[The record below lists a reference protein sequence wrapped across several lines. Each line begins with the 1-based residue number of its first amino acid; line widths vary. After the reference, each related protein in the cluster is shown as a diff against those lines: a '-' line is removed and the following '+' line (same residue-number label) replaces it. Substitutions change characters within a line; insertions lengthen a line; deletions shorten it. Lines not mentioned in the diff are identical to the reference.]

1 MKKLKIILSVVLFV
15 ALFLFLFYIVDATLA
30 FKDNDGI
37 LPMADLYL
45 YPKNSIDVLFLGSSH
60 IGVNLDTEQL
70 CNDYGI
76 AAYKL
81 WGPTQPLWNSYHNLV
96 EALKYQR
103 PKVVVLETLALTHA
117 IEYQSYAETVLNIS
131 GMRLSINKIKD
142 ILVSV
147 PEQYRIDEITGFATY
162 HDRYTQLKPEDFEH
176 YFWNYNFNSEKNV
189 KNWHVIYPAPSPS
202 TTSLRE
208 PLGEKEETYFWKIVK
223 LCRREKLPLL
233 LISAPYSIPDEEQA
247 RLNTLRDIIQ
257 TEQIP
262 YLDYQTNYA
271 NIGIDYATDYGD
283 DAGHFNSSGIAK
295 FSSAIGEYLRANYD
309 LPERY
314 GDPYFAYSV
323 PSGAVFALY
332 RSFVGDGLVEFQD
345 TGVKLYSDPST
356 AWTILARINTQ
367 CDSLE
372 KIYFSCFSETPPYR
386 GLLVRGTDNGQ
397 LDVILGDNYY
407 CKVDLPKDRA
417 SVTLAISKNGS
428 RYNIYL
434 DGKKVYANVE
444 TDCSTYNGTLT
455 IGSQWLTNGQLGK
468 LSAVTVE
475 ELEVYDKEK
484 NEADILKWMS
494 DHAYVPTAQ
503 EMEEYYTRQ
512 PVGGIAYE
520 LEEEFYGDGQSYIN
534 TGVQLY
540 RNPNQDWM
548 LSANLE
554 LPKTEADGVYLACFS
569 EDPSNYRG
577 LLVRKSGEE
586 LQILLGSGQMLTQRL
601 FGSRDLD
608 LVITKSGNEYEVF
621 ISGISIGTVTS
632 ACDPYVGPLMIGCEL
647 DTNYQP
653 FRQSALTVNHL
664 QITDTIATREEIAAW
679 KWS

>member
-1 MKKLKIILSVVLFV
+1 MKRLKEIISAGLFCVV
-15 ALFLFLFYIVDATLA
+15 FLFLFYIVDTTLA
-30 FKDNDGI
+30 LKNPDGI
-37 LPMADLYL
+37 RPLMDLKR
-45 YPKNSIDVLFLGSSH
+45 YPENSVDVLFLGSSH
-60 IGVNLDTEQL
+60 IGININTEQL

-76 AAYKL
+76 AAYKV
-81 WGPTQPLWNSYHNLV
+81 WGPTQPTWNSYYSLV
-96 EALKYQR
+96 DTLEYQT
-103 PKVVVLETLALTHA
+103 PKVIVFETLSLAHDLEFQPYSESITN
-117 IEYQSYAETVLNIS
+117 VLGLNW
-131 GMRLSINKIKD
+131 SINKIHA
-142 ILVSV
+142 IWNSV
-147 PEQYRIDEITGFATY
+147 LPEYRLDALTGFTTY
-162 HDRYTQLKPEDFEH
+162 HSRYASLTNEDFH
-176 YFWNYNFNSEKNV
+176 SFFWNYQFGEKNT
-189 KNWHVIYPAPSPS
+189 KNWYAVYRGNLPVQTQQRLPM
-202 TTSLRE
+202 
-208 PLGEKEETYFWKIVK
+208 GEKQIKYLNKILD
-223 LCRREKLPLL
+223 LCKRKNIPILFV
-233 LISAPYSIPDEEQA
+233 STPYSIPEDEAA
-247 RLNTLRDIIQ
+247 RLNTARDYIR
-257 TEQIP
+257 EKGYP
-262 YLDYQTNYA
+262 YLDYITNYA
-271 NIGIDYATDYGD
+271 DIGIDFDTDFGD
-283 DAGHFNSSGIAK
+283 SAGHLNSYGIQKMTTAL
-295 FSSAIGEYLRANYD
+295 GEYLRANYE

-332 RSFVGDGLVEFQD
+332 RPFVGDGLVEFQD

-356 AWTILARINTQ
+356 AWTILTRINTQ
-367 CDSLE
+367 CDSME
-372 KIYFSCFSETPPYR
+372 KVYLSCFSEAPPYR
-386 GLLVRGTDNGQ
+386 GLLVRGTDDRQ

-417 SVTLAISKNGS
+417 SVTLAISKNGG

-484 NEADILKWMS
+484 NETDILKWMS

-503 EMEEYYTRQ
+503 EMEEYYASQ
-512 PVGGIAYE
+512 PMGDVAYE
-520 LEEEFYGDGQSYIN
+520 LEEAFYGDGQSYIN

-540 RNPNQDWM
+540 RDPDQNWT
-548 LSANLE
+548 LTANLK
-554 LPKTEADGVYLACFS
+554 LPEDETDGVYFACFS

-577 LLVRKSGEE
+577 LLVRKATEE
-586 LQILLGSGQMLTQRL
+586 LQILLGNGQMLTRRL
-601 FGSRDLD
+601 FGGGNMDLA
-608 LVITKSGNEYEVF
+608 ITKSGNEFEVF

-647 DTNYQP
+647 DTSYQP

-664 QITDTIATREEIAAW
+664 QITDSIASREEIAAW

>member
-1 MKKLKIILSVVLFV
+1 MKKLKIIVSVTLFV
-15 ALFLFLFYIVDATLA
+15 ALFLFLFYVVDATLA

-45 YPKNSIDVLFLGSSH
+45 YPKDSIDVLFLGSSH

-81 WGPTQPLWNSYHNLV
+81 WGPTQPLWNSYYNLV

-131 GMRLSINKIKD
+131 GMRFSLNKIQD

-162 HDRYTQLKPEDFEH
+162 HDRYTQLESEDFEH
-176 YFWNYNFNSEKNV
+176 YFWNYNFNSEKNI
-189 KNWHVIYPAPSPS
+189 KNWNVVYPALAPS

-208 PLGEKEETYFWKIVK
+208 PLGEKEETYFWKIVN
-223 LCRREKLPLL
+223 LCQKKQLPLL

-247 RLNTLRDIIQ
+247 RLNTLRDMIQ

-271 NIGIDYATDYGD
+271 DIGIDYATDYGD
-283 DAGHFNSSGIAK
+283 DAGHFNSNGISK
-295 FSSAIGEYLRANYD
+295 FTAAIGEYLRDNYD

-345 TGVKLYSDPST
+345 TEVKLYSDPST
-356 AWTILARINTQ
+356 SYTILAKINTQ
-367 CDSLE
+367 CDSAE

-407 CKVDLPKDRA
+407 CKVDLPQGR
-417 SVTLAISKNGS
+417 SVVTLAISKNGS

-434 DGKKVYANVE
+434 DGEKVYANVE
-444 TDCSTYNGTLT
+444 TDCDSYNGTLT

-475 ELEVYDKEK
+475 ELEVYDEEK
-484 NEADILKWMS
+484 NEADILEWMS
-494 DHAYVPTAQ
+494 NHAYLPTVQ
-503 EMEEYYTRQ
+503 EMEEYYSSQ
-512 PVGGIAYE
+512 PMGSMAYTLQE
-520 LEEEFYGDGQSYIN
+520 AFYGDGSSYID
-534 TGVQLY
+534 TGIQLY
-540 RNPNQDWM
+540 RNPKQDWTIK
-548 LSANLE
+548 ANLE
-554 LPKTEADGVYLACFS
+554 LPKTESDGVYFACFS
-569 EDPSNYRG
+569 EDSSNYRG
-577 LLVRKSGEE
+577 LLVRKVSDE
-586 LQILLGSGQMLTQRL
+586 LQILLGNGQTITSRL
-601 FGSRDLD
+601 FGGGDLD
-608 LVITKSGNEYEVF
+608 LAITKSDDQYEVF
-621 ISGISIGTVTS
+621 IDGVSIGTVN
-632 ACDPYVGPLMIGCEL
+632 APCDSYVGPLMIGCEL
-647 DTNYQP
+647 DASYQP
-653 FRQSALTVNHL
+653 FRQSTLTVNRL
-664 QITDTIATREEIAAW
+664 EITDYVATREELA
-679 KWS
+679 SPQ

>member
-1 MKKLKIILSVVLFV
+1 MKKLKIIVSVALFV
-15 ALFLFLFYIVDATLA
+15 ALFLFLFYVVDTTLA
-30 FKDNDGI
+30 FKDDDGI

-60 IGVNLDTEQL
+60 IGVNVDTEQL

-76 AAYKL
+76 ASYKL

-96 EALKYQR
+96 EALKFQQ
-103 PKVVVLETLALTHA
+103 PKVVVLETLALTHN

-131 GMRLSINKIKD
+131 GMRLSLNKIRN
-142 ILVSV
+142 IMVSV

-162 HDRYTQLKPEDFEH
+162 HDRYTQLKSEDFER
-176 YFWNYNFNSEKNV
+176 YFWNFNFNSAKNV
-189 KNWHVIYPAPSPS
+189 KNWHAIYPSPAPS
-202 TTSLRE
+202 TTALRQ
-208 PLGEKEETYFWKIVK
+208 PLNEKAETYFRKIIN
-223 LCRREKLPLL
+223 LCKREDIPLL
-233 LISAPYSIPDEEQA
+233 LVSTPFSIPDEEMA
-247 RLNTLRDIIQ
+247 RLNTLRDIIRE
-257 TEQIP
+257 EQIP
-262 YLDYQTNYA
+262 YLDYQANYSEL
-271 NIGIDYATDYGD
+271 GIDFATDFGD
-283 DAGHFNSSGIAK
+283 DAGHLNSGGIAK
-295 FSSAIGEYLRANYD
+295 LTTALGTYLRDNYD
-309 LPERY
+309 LPEKY

-332 RSFVGDGLVEFQD
+332 RSFVGDGLAEFQD

-367 CDSLE
+367 CDSME

-407 CKVDLPKDRA
+407 CKVDLPQGRA

-444 TDCSTYNGTLT
+444 TDCDSYNGTLT

-484 NEADILKWMS
+484 NESDILKWMS

-503 EMEEYYTRQ
+503 EMEEYYARQ
-512 PVGGIAYE
+512 PMGGITYE
-520 LEEEFYGDGQSYIN
+520 LDEAFYGDGQSYIN

-540 RNPNQDWM
+540 RDPNQDWM
-548 LSANLE
+548 LTANLE

-621 ISGISIGTVTS
+621 ISGISIGNVTS

-647 DTNYQP
+647 DTSYQP

-664 QITDTIATREEIAAW
+664 QIIDTIATREEIAAW